1 MFFTRTQ
8 RFRSSIPKEDFK
20 NRLIGNHVK
29 IHDLDFEVTEK
40 DQLLRIIPHAEQVNA
55 IKTLP
60 ITHVD
65 VKQLGDKTNVVVT
78 SKMRKFDAGG
88 PMLVVIFCSFMLI
101 AAGVLFMVPGAE
113 RPLPYTLAG
122 ISVFT
127 FAIFWVRM
135 EMGYFDYVRK
145 IRAHVKSKL
154 DLSPM

>member
-8 RFRSSIPKEDFK
+8 KFHSSIPKQDFK
-20 NRLIGNHVK
+20 NRLIGDHVT

-40 DQLLRIIPHAEQVNA
+40 GHLLRIIPHAEQVNA

-65 VKQLGDKTNVVVT
+65 IKEAGDKTNVVVT
-78 SKMRKFDAGG
+78 SKMRRFDLGG
-88 PMLVVIFCSFMLI
+88 PMLVMIFCIFLFLASIVLLYVGEEPSISYTML
-101 AAGVLFMVPGAE
+101 
-113 RPLPYTLAG
+113 G
-122 ISVFT
+122 ISLFIFT
-127 FAIFWVRM
+127 IFWVRL

-154 DLSPM
+154 ELSAM

>member
-8 RFRSSIPKEDFK
+8 KFHSPMPKEDCK
-20 NRLIGNHVK
+20 NLLIGNHVK
-29 IHDLDFEVTEK
+29 IHNLDFEVTEK

-65 VKQLGDKTNVVVT
+65 VKQSGDKTNVVVT
-78 SKMRKFDAGG
+78 SKMRRFDAGG
-88 PMLVVIFCSFMLI
+88 PLLVVIFCIFLFLASI
-101 AAGVLFMVPGAE
+101 VLLYVGGEPTIS
-113 RPLPYTLAG
+113 YTLLG
-122 ISVFT
+122 ISLT
-127 FAIFWVRM
+127 IFAIFWVRL

-154 DLSPM
+154 EFSAM

>member
-8 RFRSSIPKEDFK
+8 SFNSSLAKEDFR
-20 NRLIGNHVK
+20 NRLIGDHVK

-40 DQLLRIIPHAEQVNA
+40 DHLLRIIPHAEQVNA

-65 VKQLGDKTNVVVT
+65 VKQSGNKTNVVVT

-88 PMLVVIFCSFMLI
+88 PMLVVLFCTFLFLASI
-101 AAGVLFMVPGAE
+101 VLLYVGGEPSIT
-113 RPLPYTLAG
+113 YTLLS
-122 ISVFT
+122 ISILIFT
-127 FAIFWVRM
+127 VFWVRM

-154 DLSPM
+154 ELSSF

>member
-8 RFRSSIPKEDFK
+8 RFRSSLPKEDFK

-40 DQLLRIIPHAEQVNA
+40 DHLLRIIPHAEQVNA

-65 VKQLGDKTNVVVT
+65 VKQAGDKTNVVVT
-78 SKMRKFDAGG
+78 SKMRRFDLGG
-88 PMLVVIFCSFMLI
+88 PLLVVLFCTFMFL
-101 AAGVLFMVPGAE
+101 ASVVLLYVGGEPSIT
-113 RPLPYTLAG
+113 YTLLS
-122 ISVFT
+122 ISILIFS
-127 FAIFWVRM
+127 IFWVRL

-154 DLSPM
+154 ELSM

>member
-8 RFRSSIPKEDFK
+8 RFLSSVPKEDFK
-20 NRLIGNHVK
+20 SRLIGNHVK

-65 VKQLGDKTNVVVT
+65 VKEAGNKTNIVVT
-78 SKMRKFDAGG
+78 CKMRRFDAGG
-88 PMLVVIFCSFMLI
+88 PMLVVLFCTFLFLASI
-101 AAGVLFMVPGAE
+101 VLLYVGGEPSIT
-113 RPLPYTLAG
+113 YTLLS
-122 ISVFT
+122 ISVLIFT
-127 FAIFWVRM
+127 VFWVRL

-154 DLSPM
+154 ELSAL

>member
-8 RFRSSIPKEDFK
+8 RFHSNVRKEDLK
-20 NRLIGNHVK
+20 RRLVGNHVK

-40 DQLLRIIPHAEQVNA
+40 DHMLRIIPHAEQVNA

-65 VKQLGDKTNVVVT
+65 VKEKGDKTNIVVT

-88 PMLVVIFCSFMLI
+88 PQLVIIFCTFLLLASMVLLYVGEPSI
-101 AAGVLFMVPGAE
+101 A
-113 RPLPYTLAG
+113 YTLMG
-122 ISVFT
+122 ISVGIFS
-127 FAIFWVRM
+127 IFWVRM

-154 DLSPM
+154 EMGM